1 MNSFL
6 ADKYS
11 SKKVPSS
18 TLVMGCQLITLD
30 MRGESNHQMY
40 IYASNGGAMHYEI
53 TSQNSTATIRFEG
66 LITALDLIFMIQDS
80 KYRQALKN
88 NRNLFWDFSR
98 ISGSQLTAE
107 DRQGLALLGKRDAEQ
122 VSDRHL
128 VILSAF
134 AESEGVGLLLK
145 DIFVKSSW
153 QVTVVQT
160 EAEARKLLQT

>member
-1 MNSFL
+1 
-6 ADKYS
+6 
-11 SKKVPSS
+11 
-18 TLVMGCQLITLD
+18 
-30 MRGESNHQMY
+30 MY

-53 TSQNSTATIRFEG
+53 TSQDSTATIRFEG
-66 LITALDLIFMIQDS
+66 LLTALDLIFMIQDS

-88 NRNLFWDFSR
+88 NRNLFLDFSR

-107 DRQGLALLGKRDAEQ
+107 DRHGLALLGKRDAEQ
-122 VSDRHL
+122 VNDRHL